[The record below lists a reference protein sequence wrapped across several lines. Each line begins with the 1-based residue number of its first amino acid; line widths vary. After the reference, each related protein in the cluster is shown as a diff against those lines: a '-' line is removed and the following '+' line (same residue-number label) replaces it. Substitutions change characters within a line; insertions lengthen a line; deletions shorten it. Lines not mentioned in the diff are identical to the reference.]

1 MRMHAHTGTYTHAN
15 TCMYVRTH
23 TRARAPTHTPV
34 RTFLRQHKFMHSVKC
49 LQPFLQAFAK
59 PFVVRLL
66 LQVGLC
72 KGLAKWP
79 ELTDDWLVSLA
90 DFIRALPLVTVRH
103 VSLQKVEAETHPR
116 G

>member
-1 MRMHAHTGTYTHAN
+1 
-15 TCMYVRTH
+15 
-23 TRARAPTHTPV
+23 
-34 RTFLRQHKFMHSVKC
+34 MHSVKC

-79 ELTDDWLVSLA
+79 ELTDDWSVSLA
-90 DFIRALPLVTVRH
+90 DFIQALPLVTVRH